1 VYLGLRCSK
10 ICVQACTVATAAV
23 VEIGMR
29 VSGKDDQF
37 KLGLQ
42 YQLDKL
48 KLSFLHL

>member
-1 VYLGLRCSK
+1 L
-10 ICVQACTVATAAV
+10 

>member
-1 VYLGLRCSK
+1 VYLGLRCCK
-10 ICVQACTVATAAV
+10 ICVQACTEATAAV

-29 VSGKDDQF
+29 FWGKDDHF

-48 KLSFLHL
+48 KLSFLPL